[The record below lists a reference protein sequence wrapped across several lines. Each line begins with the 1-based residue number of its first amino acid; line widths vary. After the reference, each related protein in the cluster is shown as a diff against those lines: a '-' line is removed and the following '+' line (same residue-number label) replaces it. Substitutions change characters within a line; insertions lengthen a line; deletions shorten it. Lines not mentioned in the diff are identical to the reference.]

1 MPPPEFTVGTISG
14 YAAGQIGLGPNKK
27 MMIPPANE
35 SPELTAL
42 ERSVLET
49 AFSSKEFDSSLR
61 EQIDVATVA
70 VRTPSGVGFITK
82 LSIPEEYH
90 VVDAAADNAVPV
102 VIGDHPTLP
111 SGAEFILQVKDGRI
125 NCIEAFC
132 HEGMW
137 PVDETQFQVHLGQG
151 YAGH

>member
-1 MPPPEFTVGTISG
+1 MPPPEFTVGAISG

-49 AFSSKEFDSSLR
+49 AFSSTENDSYFR
-61 EQIDVATVA
+61 EQIDVATVV
-70 VRTPSGVGFITK
+70 VRTPSGVGFMTK
-82 LSIPEEYH
+82 LSIPDEYR
-90 VVDAAADNAVPV
+90 VADATAGNAVPA
-102 VIGDHPTLP
+102 VIGDHPALP

-137 PVDETQFQVHLGQG
+137 PADETQFQIHLGQD